1 MTRFSPI
8 AASLL
13 LAGSMASHAA
23 AGDYRVF
30 ESRIPGAPPH
40 SLPMSAS
47 EIADA
52 RLREILAAKLAE
64 TLDFNTHEDEDLERL
79 LRLADLSHDPSA
91 VTEKPLAVSEDAFD
105 PEGDQITKAKDIGTQ
120 GDLSPDQ
127 LQAMAFLVATMSNPE
142 MMAMIQAGFSRGDQS
157 YGPGPGRVEGGLV
170 DADVDASILL
180 RGWNVALRAD
190 GTTKLYQDGNPGSEI
205 TLEPGLVIG
214 ALGAVTDIRQIGQ
227 EVLVNFENGDSLS
240 GRVEVAFSGI
250 PPLPPLS
257 RPNEQAEELIL
268 SSPAR
273 PLPRLSTSSN

>member
-64 TLDFNTHEDEDLERL
+64 TLDFNTYEDEDLERL
-79 LRLADLSHDPSA
+79 LRLADLSHDPGA
-91 VTEKPLAVSEDAFD
+91 VAEKPLAVSEDTFNPDGEKIAN
-105 PEGDQITKAKDIGTQ
+105 AKDTGAH

-127 LQAMAFLVATMSNPE
+127 LQAMAFLIATMSNPE
-142 MMAMIQAGFSRGDQS
+142 MMAMIQAGFSHGHQS
-157 YGPGPGRVEGGLV
+157 YGPGKGQAEGGGP
-170 DADVDASILL
+170 DADASILL

-190 GTTKLYQDGNPGSEI
+190 GTTKLYQDDNPGSEI